1 MTSVFVL
8 FSAARTTMESG
19 ERNGSLPVRG
29 DREVDDCG
37 GTNVVLPT
45 STTAAGE
52 QVGGGA
58 CHCLHVRAH
67 VLQRLQPD
75 MWYACANVCVGG

>member
-1 MTSVFVL
+1 VTSVFVL

-29 DREVDDCG
+29 DREVDDCD

-58 CHCLHVRAH
+58 CPWLARVRACTPTLATRH
-67 VLQRLQPD
+67 VVR
-75 MWYACANVCVGG
+75 VC